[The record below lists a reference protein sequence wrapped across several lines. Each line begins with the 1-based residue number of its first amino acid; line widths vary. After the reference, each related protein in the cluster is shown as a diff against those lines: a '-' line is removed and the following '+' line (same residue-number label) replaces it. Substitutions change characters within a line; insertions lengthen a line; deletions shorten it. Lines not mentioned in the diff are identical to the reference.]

1 METLIGFA
9 IGYLVGTRQGRDGL
23 EKMMSSLD
31 AIRNSP
37 EVKQMLVVGA
47 ATAGSAAKQ
56 VLGGTAGTALGGAL
70 GGALSALTKQVT
82 EMAQDTERR
91 ARAA

>member
-23 EKMMSSLD
+23 EKMMSSID

-37 EVKQMLVVGA
+37 EVKQLLLVGA
-47 ATAGSAAKQ
+47 STAGSAAKQ

-70 GGALSALTKQVT
+70 SALTKQVVD
-82 EMAQDTERR
+82 MAQDAEHRV
-91 ARAA
+91 RAA